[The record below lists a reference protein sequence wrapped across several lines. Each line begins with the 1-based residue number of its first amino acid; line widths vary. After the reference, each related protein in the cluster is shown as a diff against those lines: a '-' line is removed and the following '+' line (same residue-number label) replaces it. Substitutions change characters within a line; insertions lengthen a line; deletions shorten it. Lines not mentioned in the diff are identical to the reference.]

1 MDKSRL
7 ILIIPAAAVFAIIIW
22 HSLRVHGR
30 RTSRNFFFWCMFF
43 CYMKEFINAHS
54 RAPEY
59 MGSGFEVFG
68 VPMMVPVG
76 WVISIYLSWFLAE
89 CLLRG
94 SKLEGAVF
102 PTVAVSCAAIA
113 AISLCVE
120 CSGGNAGW
128 WTWNYSIPG
137 LWHENPVLKMPV
149 KIVGGWATTNLVFMS
164 FFMLFEFTRFGRLEK
179 KSAVIILC
187 FIFLGSTIG
196 LLATNLA
203 LRSMIVAPVVVA
215 TIVLFL
221 FIPRVKGKIAERKL
235 RKNPVVEG
243 AVRLRG
249 AGANKEGNDGR
260 SD

>member
-7 ILIIPAAAVFAIIIW
+7 ILIVPAAVVFAIIIW

-43 CYMKEFINAHS
+43 CYMKEYINAHAK
-54 RAPEY
+54 APEY
-59 MGSGFEVFG
+59 MGNGLEIFG
-68 VPMMVPVG
+68 TPMMVPVG

-94 SKLEGAVF
+94 SKLEGAVT
-102 PTVAVSCAAIA
+102 PTIAVSSIVIM

-120 CSGGNAGW
+120 CAGGNAGW
-128 WTWNYSIPG
+128 WRWNYSIPG
-137 LWHENPVLKMPV
+137 LWAENPILKMPV
-149 KIVGGWATTNLVFMS
+149 KIIGGWATTNLIFMS
-164 FFMLFEFTRFGRLEK
+164 FFMLFEFTSFGRLKK

-187 FIFLGSTIG
+187 FLILGSTIG
-196 LLATNLA
+196 LLATNLVF
-203 LRSMIVAPVVVA
+203 RSLIVAPVVVA
-215 TIVLFL
+215 TIMIFL
-221 FIPRVKGKIAERKL
+221 LAPKVKVKIAERKA
-235 RKNPVVEG
+235 RKNPVLEG

-249 AGANKEGNDGR
+249 AGAENEK